1 MPDNRTSDDTVV
13 ERQETGVAQVE
24 QLDHGGV
31 TLPARRRTAALAV
44 LLAGMLMDLLDTGIV
59 NVALPPIQQDLDA
72 SSAAL
77 QWLIAGYSLPFA
89 IGLITGGRLGDLY
102 GRKRVFMTGMTLF
115 VVTSLLCTVA
125 QTGGQL
131 VAFRVAQ
138 GLAAALMVPQVIA
151 TIQVMYAP
159 HERAR
164 PITAAGAMYAVSG
177 VCGPVVGALL
187 TESDVAG
194 LGWRLIFLVNVPV
207 GLVALFAAHRLLPE
221 SRSTT
226 ANRLDVTGMILVA
239 IGLLLLLYPLAI
251 GHEEGW
257 PAWTFLSMVLSV
269 PALALFVAHQRRRA
283 TSPLLPMELFRHR
296 SFTGGMVILLLGF
309 GAVFG
314 FFLTFTV
321 YLQNGLG
328 YSIMRAGVAGIW
340 WGLTAAVFA
349 GLAINVLARRFG
361 RRIVQVG
368 LVVTT
373 LGLAAM
379 MLLIRQEGPD
389 AGALMLALPLLLGGA
404 GMGFSI
410 SIVMDFALSDV
421 PVTEAGSAS
430 GVLNALQQTG
440 AAIGVSGIG
449 ALFFGLLPAEPTAA
463 EWAEDSSH
471 AFEFTLLLPIGM
483 MIAAFAASFLLPRQA
498 AHHQAPSDSADSA
511 DAPANLG

>member
-1 MPDNRTSDDTVV
+1 MTQV
-13 ERQETGVAQVE
+13 QELSPEVA
-24 QLDHGGV
+24 GGS
-31 TLPARRRTAALAV
+31 PRRRTAALTV
-44 LLAGMLMDLLDTGIV
+44 LLIGMLMDLLDTGIV

-102 GRKRVFMTGMTLF
+102 GRKRVFMIGMGLF

-159 HERAR
+159 HERAK
-164 PITAAGAMYAVSG
+164 PITAAGAMYAVSSVG
-177 VCGPVVGALL
+177 GPIVGALL
-187 TESDVAG
+187 TESDIAG

-207 GLVALFAAHRLLPE
+207 GVATLVAAHFLLPE
-221 SRSTT
+221 SRSAT
-226 ANRLDVTGMILVA
+226 ANRLDVTGMVLVA
-239 IGLLLLLYPLAI
+239 IGLLLLLYPLAV

-257 PAWTFLSMVLSV
+257 PAWTFVSMLLSV
-269 PALALFVAHQRRRA
+269 PALAVFVAHQRRRA
-283 TSPLLPMELFRHR
+283 ASPLLPMSLFQHR

-340 WGLTAAVFA
+340 WGLAAAVFA
-349 GLAINVLARRFG
+349 GLAINVLAQRFG
-361 RRIVQVG
+361 RRVVQAG
-368 LVVTT
+368 LVITT
-373 LGLAAM
+373 LGLVA
-379 MLLIRQEGPD
+379 MLLVVRQQGPD
-389 AGALMLALPLLLGGA
+389 AGAVALALPLVLGGA

-440 AAIGVSGIG
+440 AAIGVSAIG
-449 ALFFGLLPAEPTAA
+449 ALFFGLLPAEPTPT
-463 EWAEDSSH
+463 EWAGESSQ
-471 AFEFTLLLPIGM
+471 AFEQTLLLPVGM
-483 MIAAFAASFLLPRQA
+483 MIVAFAASFLLPRLA
-498 AHHQAPSDSADSA
+498 AHRQAPSATADEPVTS
-511 DAPANLG
+511 G